1 MGSEMC
7 IRDRYCIV
15 IVFCSVLFKRNVYI
29 CVLRIKYELGDCD
42 CLRGLAPLP
51 VMRAG
56 NIPKQKGGQL
66 GSWVSGLSGQ
76 AGADIKALAKTLKER
91 ETWVR
96 RAFKNFMISLARQ
109 LGPGPEE
116 PIKIAYYEVPD
127 EWSPEFGIKYYLVFR
142 RYKESSK
149 SWLEIRVG
157 KAIIAECLTD
167 PFDEESFWENLSIRE
182 IREFAANVDKV
193 LEELTKQLRQ
203 RGEQYAKVAEKL
215 EKVAELLA

>member
-1 MGSEMC
+1 MFRKLH
-7 IRDRYCIV
+7 IILIILLYCIV

-96 RAFKNFMISLARQ
+96 KAFEKFMVALARQ

-116 PIKIAYYEVPD
+116 PIKIAYHRITD
-127 EWSPEFGIKYYLVFR
+127 EFGSMYFLVFK
-142 RYKESSK
+142 RYKETGR
-149 SWLEIRVG
+149 SWLEIKVG
-157 KAIIAECLTD
+157 RTIIAECVTD
-167 PFDEESFWENLSIRE
+167 PFDEKSFWENLSIRE